1 MSEQFAVLPLRDVV
15 VYPHMVIPLFVGR
28 EKSIE
33 SLERAM
39 EDDKQI
45 FLVAQKDAAE
55 DAPVV
60 DDIHAMGTVSNILQL
75 LKLPD
80 GTVKVLVEGVYR
92 AKIDNFVDADNVYA
106 AIVSEVAVAYPS
118 DAECEALSRS
128 LMAQFDQY
136 SKLNKKIPPEIIS
149 SLSSIDDPS
158 RLGDTIAAH
167 MGIKVADKQTVLE
180 MASLSERLEYLIGLM
195 EAEID
200 LLEVEKRLRG
210 RVKKQMEKSQREYYL
225 NEQMKAIQNEL
236 GETDEGV
243 SEFDELAKKID
254 ASGMPKDVKEKA
266 EGELKKLRM
275 MSPMSAEATVVRNY
289 IERNKS
295 VLSLIHIS

>member
-1 MSEQFAVLPLRDVV
+1 
-15 VYPHMVIPLFVGR
+15 
-28 EKSIE
+28 
-33 SLERAM
+33 
-39 EDDKQI
+39 
-45 FLVAQKDAAE
+45 
-55 DAPVV
+55 
-60 DDIHAMGTVSNILQL
+60 MGTVSNILQL

-92 AKIDNFVDADNVYA
+92 AKIEKFVNSDDVYS
-106 AIVSEVAVAYPS
+106 AIVSEVEVVSPG

-180 MASLSERLEYLIGLM
+180 MPSLLERLEYLIGLM

-243 SEFDELAKKID
+243 SEFDELAKKIN
-254 ASGMPKDVKEKA
+254 ASGMPKDC
-266 EGELKKLRM
+266 LLYT
-275 MSPMSAEATVVRNY
+275 SPSPRD
-289 IERNKS
+289 
-295 VLSLIHIS
+295 

>member
-1 MSEQFAVLPLRDVV
+1 MYKRQ
-15 VYPHMVIPLFVGR
+15 
-28 EKSIE
+28 
-33 SLERAM
+33 
-39 EDDKQI
+39 
-45 FLVAQKDAAE
+45 
-55 DAPVV
+55 
-60 DDIHAMGTVSNILQL
+60 
-75 LKLPD
+75 
-80 GTVKVLVEGVYR
+80 
-92 AKIDNFVDADNVYA
+92 
-106 AIVSEVAVAYPS
+106 
-118 DAECEALSRS
+118 
-128 LMAQFDQY
+128 
-136 SKLNKKIPPEIIS
+136 
-149 SLSSIDDPS
+149 
-158 RLGDTIAAH
+158 
-167 MGIKVADKQTVLE
+167 GIKGADKLTVLE
-180 MASLSERLEYLIGLM
+180 MSSLSELLEYLIGLM

-289 IERNKS
+289 IDWIIS
-295 VLSLIHIS
+295 VPWKK

>member
-55 DAPVV
+55 DSPKVEDV
-60 DDIHAMGTVSNILQL
+60 HEVGTVSNILQL

-92 AKIDNFVDADNVYA
+92 AKIDAFTNKGDIYSATVLKAE
-106 AIVSEVAVAYPS
+106 IVTPSEMES
-118 DAECEALSRS
+118 EAFSRS

-167 MGIKVADKQTVLE
+167 MGIKVRDKQTILE
-180 MASLSERLEYLIGLM
+180 MADLSERLEYLIGLM
-195 EAEID
+195 ESEID

-210 RVKKQMEKSQREYYL
+210 RVKKQR
-225 NEQMKAIQNEL
+225 
-236 GETDEGV
+236 
-243 SEFDELAKKID
+243 
-254 ASGMPKDVKEKA
+254 
-266 EGELKKLRM
+266 
-275 MSPMSAEATVVRNY
+275 
-289 IERNKS
+289 
-295 VLSLIHIS
+295 